1 MINLIEENEIVR
13 YLTSK
18 KLSYGL
24 LLEIK
29 DHFMLQISDL
39 MEEKNIGFQEA
50 FLMTKMNWQHELEM
64 VRADRF
70 SFRKIARIEK
80 NAVQARFRNIAVNA
94 VIASF
99 LLSALVYFSTDAF
112 IYLQLTL
119 WMITVGLL
127 LYNFIWRK
135 MTLYQYLQFSFH
147 PLVLR
152 NTFIG
157 AVVCVCVYFFFNG
170 FTLYDTETLFRT
182 NGMRLFFIYGMM
194 TNVQLLYSSAR
205 RINVLI

>member
-157 AVVCVCVYFFFNG
+157 AVVCACVYFFFNG

>member
-1 MINLIEENEIVR
+1 MINIIEENEIVR

-50 FLMTKMNWQHELEM
+50 FLTTKMNWQHELEM

-80 NAVQARFRNIAVNA
+80 IAVQARFRNIAVNA

-99 LLSALVYFSTDAF
+99 LLSALFYFSTDAF
-112 IYLQLTL
+112 IYLQMTL
-119 WMITVGLL
+119 WMVTVGLL

-135 MTLYQYLQFSFH
+135 MTLYHYLQFSFH

-157 AVVCVCVYFFFNG
+157 AIVCAGVYFFFNR
-170 FTLYDTETLFRT
+170 FTLYDTASLFNSDVMRT
-182 NGMRLFFIYGMM
+182 FFIYGML
-194 TNVQLLYSSAR
+194 TNIQLLYNSAR